1 MKRII
6 LLFAACS
13 IILSGCSKIRGY
25 IFSKIIGPARFF
37 NMDKIQDE
45 STLKTKVI
53 RNEVID
59 STARKGKK
67 IRVIELTFF
76 SQNWHDSIWEHRARI
91 YVPENYTPDGNVG
104 IIGTHIG
111 FFDQDEYERR
121 TIPGTTLNTE
131 AEYCE
136 GTALD
141 LGIPI
146 MIFSNPPARIFGMH
160 ESDMMGHGLKK
171 LKETKDMSWFP
182 YVPIVRSYLRAITLM
197 QSLPAVRAERAVL
210 MGCSKRGYSVSLATG
225 VDPERVAGIMA
236 TCFYGGNHLYWI
248 SMKFAQFGPGIGG
261 PAEKREGPGYQ
272 PAAKLLDTFNN
283 VGGFFLIMAF
293 DPYIWR
299 DKIQSSYLV
308 ALGTNDEFYAL
319 GTPNGMMSKFEGDKA
334 FLYIDNLPH
343 SWVSQKHL
351 AAWRMWLA
359 HNFYGR
365 KVPAVEMKSDFRGQQ
380 VVVTA
385 VVTSPNTV
393 KSVRLFRAYNPTND
407 WRFVKWFS
415 IPMRGPEGEKR
426 GVLAIK
432 EGMNLAYYVEVED
445 FHEKGGTGYVS
456 SLVELVRK

>member
-1 MKRII
+1 MKRTF
-6 LLFAACS
+6 LLFIVCT
-13 IILSGCSKIRGY
+13 IILSGCSKVRGY
-25 IFSKIIGPARFF
+25 VFSKIIGPARFF
-37 NMDKIQDE
+37 DMDEIKDE
-45 STLKTKVI
+45 STLKTKII

-76 SQNWHDSIWEHRARI
+76 SQNWHDSLWEHRARI
-91 YVPENYTPDGNVG
+91 YVPENFTPDGNTG

-111 FFDQDEYERR
+111 FFDEDGYARR
-121 TIPGTTLNTE
+121 TIPGTNLNTE

-146 MIFSNPPARIFGMH
+146 MIFANPPALIFGMH

-197 QSLPAVRAERAVL
+197 HSLPEIRAERAVL

-225 VDPERVAGIMA
+225 ADPERVAGIMA
-236 TCFYGGNHLYWI
+236 NCFYGGNHLYWI

-293 DPYIWR
+293 DPYVWR

-334 FLYIDNLPH
+334 FLYVDNLPH
-343 SWVSQKHL
+343 SWVSTKHL

-359 HNFYGR
+359 HNFYKR
-365 KVPAVEMKSDFRGQQ
+365 KVPT
-380 VVVTA
+380 VTA
-385 VVTSPNTV
+385 QSDTKGAQLTVTAQINSPNTI
-393 KSVRLFRAYNPTND
+393 KGTRLFYAYNRTSD
-407 WRFVKWFS
+407 WRFAKWSS
-415 IPMRGPEGEKR
+415 IAMKDSGDAKK
-426 GVLAIK
+426 AIVTLK
-432 EGMNLAYYVEVED
+432 KDMNLAYYVEVED
-445 FHEKGGTGYVS
+445 FHEKGGTGYAS